1 MYRIAVEKLPEN
13 SIRLYKRRL
22 IKKGKDASMENLNE
36 RVNSVA
42 DFKGS
47 ARGKR
52 WLRTATIKI
61 SIVIEAL
68 KQT

>member
-1 MYRIAVEKLPEN
+1 
-13 SIRLYKRRL
+13 
-22 IKKGKDASMENLNE
+22 MENLNE